1 MTDNSVVRELSKAIK
16 GSYSRSGSKMG
27 LNTFDLG
34 VCMKALPIIWR
45 WPDEFASHVVMIGPF
60 HASIKEL
67 MKYSLMPVSPALEHQ
82 MVFSLKRTRRL
93 FFTTF

>member
-1 MTDNSVVRELSKAIK
+1 MTDNSVVRELSK
-16 GSYSRSGSKMG
+16 RSEAATAEVGQIWV

-45 WPDEFASHVVMIGPF
+45 WPDEFASHVVMIRPF

-67 MKYSLMPVSPALEHQ
+67 MKYSLMLVSPALEHQ
-82 MVFSLKRTRRL
+82 MVFFL
-93 FFTTF
+93 